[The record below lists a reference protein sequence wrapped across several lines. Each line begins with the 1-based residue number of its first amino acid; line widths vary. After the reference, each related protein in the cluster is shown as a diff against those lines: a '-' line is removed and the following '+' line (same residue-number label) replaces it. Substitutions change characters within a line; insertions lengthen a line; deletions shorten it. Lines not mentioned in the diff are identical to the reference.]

1 MWIPF
6 QKMVKNN
13 KMMVMAMLMLGV
25 AMLMLG
31 VVVPLIKK
39 KLLFFIILRF
49 LIYRVLFIFEC
60 FWHSVECP
68 KKVLVKKL
76 FIDKIFAEWSLSC
89 VTLGKGSVE
98 SKKTFAECLRMPV
111 R

>member
-1 MWIPF
+1 
-6 QKMVKNN
+6 MVKNN

-60 FWHSVECP
+60 F
-68 KKVLVKKL
+68 
-76 FIDKIFAEWSLSC
+76 
-89 VTLGKGSVE
+89 
-98 SKKTFAECLRMPV
+98 
-111 R
+111 